1 MKISYI
7 TLNRLLNIFLLL
19 LFITAFLGVD
29 ESITKF
35 TSSIQSVLI
44 LIYLASLSL
53 IIYELASKFY
63 QKNQTK
69 NSLKDIDQKRIKN
82 LSTLSIDEKYVL
94 SKFFDNETTEYAFD
108 AKNVSVQTLVQKELL
123 VRTSRMKDNKT
134 IFLIDL
140 KAYQLLRLSPKYIY

>member
-35 TSSIQSVLI
+35 TSSIQSFLI

-69 NSLKDIDQKRIKN
+69 NSLKDIDQKRMKN

>member
-1 MKISYI
+1 MKIPYI

-29 ESITKF
+29 ESITQF
-35 TSSIQSVLI
+35 TSSIQSFLI

-53 IIYELASKFY
+53 IIYELGRKFY
-63 QKNQTK
+63 KKIQITS
-69 NSLKDIDQKRIKN
+69 SLKNIDQNRIKN

-108 AKNVSVQTLVQKELL
+108 AKNISVQTLVQKELL
-123 VRTSRMKDNKT
+123 EKLQYN
-134 IFLIDL
+134 
-140 KAYQLLRLSPKYIY
+140 